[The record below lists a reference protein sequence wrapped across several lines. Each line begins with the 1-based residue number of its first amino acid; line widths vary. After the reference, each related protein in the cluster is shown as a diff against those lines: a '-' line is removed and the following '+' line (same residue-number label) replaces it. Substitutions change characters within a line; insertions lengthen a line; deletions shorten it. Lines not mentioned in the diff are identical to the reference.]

1 MYDYQTLTLTNIDG
15 SISPFANGASGLIL
29 LGTGTS
35 TPPSWGTLA
44 NVNTGLS
51 NGVARI
57 QDNYLV
63 SGAIAL
69 GSTDTAGILPVT
81 KGGTGIGTQGIEG
94 ILVGNGTSNFSAV
107 STSGVSNGDVLAKT
121 ANGYAFITLGSAT
134 VPPITDLQSGATSAN
149 IGQFLKVNNDL
160 EPEWADIGTI
170 VGDYLPL
177 AGGRMDGLDMSGKYA
192 SVLSTWI
199 GETSGWYTGLTH
211 GFWDGTH
218 RNASATS
225 NVFRVTTKIGTQN
238 VEFGDYIIRIHG
250 YNTDD
255 SSETIDYYVYLS
267 NTIITTNNN
276 EEVRAKGRYL
286 QRVRGFRNKG
296 SIVPLTFV
304 AYGHDSSTDCLSL
317 QFTLTEQKNLVL
329 AVDFISHDL
338 ARGNIIDRNSYDY
351 QALSGWNLHDDEA
364 SSGSGSPLNILEEII
379 TDGAITDIPSGSGSA
394 TSKVLIG
401 GNSETATP
409 TWSAVGDINTGLSN
423 GIVRVNSGNF
433 TVTGSAVTVAEGG
446 TGKGS
451 LTPYALLA
459 GGTTNTG
466 SIQQLGTATTDYVL
480 VGNGASALPT
490 WQEKAP
496 KATLADSATT
506 ATTAGSA
513 NTLTTPRTLTIGNT
527 GKSFDGSANVSWS
540 QNEIGFASGQT
551 KSFSLNGASWHR
563 IASSSSR
570 TSFGHFLFYSN
581 NRNTSVSFYVS
592 FSGST
597 PQIKQDIYTY
607 TNTSNVQKVR
617 IVYESINSEYYLE
630 IYIGGGSNYTINLN
644 VELTNNVN
652 WTFLNTPIIGEI
664 PTEYHYLQYNFNE
677 NAFGTN
683 GQFLKTVSNVPSTG
697 NLEVAKEWAT
707 LPTIPSAPS
716 SLPLVDNETGALG
729 TAGTYANADHQHPL
743 PYAVQA
749 AYKFFYPRK
758 IGIGGAITAEAQ
770 EYDGTSDLILQVTEI
785 DPAAIINTVPIEKGG
800 TGASTAS
807 QALTNLGAAASNH
820 NHDSTYL
827 KLSGGNMTGTINTP
841 ANVTPLYW
849 AGKSGVATFVSGD
862 LTAQDNVNSYVTG
875 RRQNINLYDSDVS
888 ADSASPTT
896 INHTAKN
903 DTTVNIVCG
912 INEVRR
918 YTRYINLPTPTAD
931 MLGDTITVY
940 FTNQKPSVIA
950 ELFATCSTNYR
961 IKSYDYSNF
970 GNTAGVDA
978 NCKWSSGNVVQF
990 TCINLENNGTTYYW
1004 RAVKLVEQSW

>member
-1 MYDYQTLTLTNIDG
+1 
-15 SISPFANGASGLIL
+15 
-29 LGTGTS
+29 
-35 TPPSWGTLA
+35 
-44 NVNTGLS
+44 
-51 NGVARI
+51 
-57 QDNYLV
+57 V

-81 KGGTGIGTQGIEG
+81 KGGTGIGTQGIVG

-107 STSGVSNGDVLAKT
+107 STSGVSDGDVLAKT

-134 VPPITDLQSGATSAN
+134 VPPIIDLQSGAVQ
-149 IGQFLKVNNDL
+149 GDEGKFLMVNNDL
-160 EPEWADIGTI
+160 EPQWENIGSI

-177 AGGRMDGLDMSGKYA
+177 AGGRMDGLDITGKYA

-211 GFWDGTH
+211 GFWDGQSRST
-218 RNASATS
+218 SATS
-225 NVFRVTTKIGTQN
+225 NTFRVTTNIGTQN

-250 YNTDD
+250 YNTAN
-255 SSETIDYYVYLS
+255 SSETVDYYVYLT
-267 NTIITTNNN
+267 NTTNN
-276 EEVRAKGRYL
+276 AKGRYL
-286 QRVRGFRNKG
+286 QAVRGFRNKG

-304 AYGHDSSTDCLSL
+304 AYGHDSLNDCLSL

-338 ARGNIIDRNSYDY
+338 ARGNIVDRNSYDY
-351 QALSGWNLHDDEA
+351 QALSGWNLRADEA
-364 SSGSGSPLNILEEII
+364 GSGSGSPLNILEKII
-379 TDGAITDIPSGSGSA
+379 TDGAITDIPSGTGST
-394 TSKVLIG
+394 TSKI
-401 GNSETATP
+401 
-409 TWSAVGDINTGLSN
+409 
-423 GIVRVNSGNF
+423 
-433 TVTGSAVTVAEGG
+433 
-446 TGKGS
+446 
-451 LTPYALLA
+451 LL
-459 GGTTNTG
+459 G
-466 SIQQLGTATTDYVL
+466 
-480 VGNGASALPT
+480 GNGASANPTWESISNFDTGLNAGIVCVNYEGKFVVTGNPVSVVEGGTGVQSLTPFAILAGGDGSNGNISHVQQLGTGTSGQLLVSGGSSALPT
-490 WQEKAP
+490 W
-496 KATLADSATT
+496 TNLANISTGL
-506 ATTAGSA
+506 TAGIAKIDSNGKLTSNPTVSLA
-513 NTLTTPRTLTIGNT
+513 TEVTGTLPVTKGGTGLSTAGTEGQMLAYDATNTRMKWVNPEIKRRSY
-527 GKSFDGSANVSWS
+527 SFTAAG
-540 QNEIGFASGQT
+540 
-551 KSFSLNGASWHR
+551 WHR
-563 IASSSSR
+563 IIQLHANSICSLRFIGSGGG
-570 TSFGHFLFYSN
+570 TYSGDIDIDVIN
-581 NRNTSVSFYVS
+581 GYY
-592 FSGST
+592 
-597 PQIKQDIYTY
+597 PQISQSIYT
-607 TNTSNVQKVR
+607 TSSGKGLIKAR
-617 IVYESINSEYYLE
+617 IVYKTNTTCYIE
-630 IYIGGGSNYTINLN
+630 IYLDFDPSLITA
-644 VELTNNVN
+644 NVN
-652 WTFLNTPIIGEI
+652 FELYCSDSITFLDDTTGSI
-664 PTEYHYLQYNFNE
+664 PENYHYIELDLKR
-677 NAFGTN
+677 NAFGEN
-683 GQFLKTVSNVPSTG
+683 GQFLKTVSTQDENDSSS
-697 NLEVAKEWAT
+697 KSICYEWAT

-716 SLPLVDNETGALG
+716 ALPLVDNETGALG

-749 AYKFFYPRK
+749 AYKFYYPRK
-758 IGIGGAITAEAQ
+758 LGIGGAVTAEAQ
-770 EYDGTSDLILQVTEI
+770 EYDGTADLILQVTEI
-785 DPAAIINTVPIEKGG
+785 DPNAIINTVPIEKGG
-800 TGASTAS
+800 TGASTAA

-841 ANVTPLYW
+841 ANVVPLNW

-862 LTAQDNVNSYVTG
+862 LTVQDNVNSYVTG

-903 DTTVNIVCG
+903 DTTVNIICG

-931 MLGDTITVY
+931 MLGDTITIY